1 MSVGIDF
8 GDRIREILT
17 SPLTAFDISVIQVN
31 IGYRCNMAC
40 GHCHV
45 DARPQSDRVMSK
57 ETMNAVLGV
66 LKDNGIR
73 TLDITGGAPEMNPH
87 FFHLVRKARE
97 AGIRVIV
104 RTNLTI
110 FFEEGMGHLPEFL
123 SENSVTVV
131 ASLPCYTEE
140 NVDRARGKG
149 TFKKCITALAALQS
163 LGYGTGSAGRELDLV
178 YNPSGPFLAPPQKEL
193 EEDYRRELKRN
204 HGITFDGLYAFT
216 NMPVG
221 RFKSF
226 LVRTGGL
233 DKYTEDLIAAFN
245 PENLRGLM
253 CRKLL
258 NIGWDG
264 RLYDCD
270 FNQMLGV
277 SLHPDVPQHIKGF
290 DYSRLKNRPITVG
303 EHCYAC
309 TAGQGST

>member
-1 MSVGIDF
+1 MGVSVDF

-17 SPLTAFDISVIQVN
+17 APLTAFDISVLQVN

-45 DARPQSDRVMSK
+45 DARPDSDRVMSK
-57 ETMNAVLGV
+57 ETINAVLGV
-66 LKDNGIR
+66 LNENGIR
-73 TLDITGGAPEMNPH
+73 TLDITGGAPEMNPN
-87 FFHLVRKARE
+87 FCYLVRKARE
-97 AGIRVIV
+97 AGSRVIV

-110 FFEEGMGHLPEFL
+110 FSEEGMGHLPEFM
-123 SENSVTVV
+123 SENSVRLV

-149 TFKKCITALAALQS
+149 TFKKCIEALAALQG
-163 LGYGTGSAGRELDLV
+163 LGYGTGSADKGLDLV
-178 YNPSGPFLAPPQKEL
+178 YNPSGPFLPPSQRAL

-204 HGITFDGLYAFT
+204 FGIKFDGLYAFT

-221 RFKSF
+221 RFKDF
-226 LVRTGGL
+226 LVRTAGL
-233 DKYTEDLIAAFN
+233 EKYKEDLIAAFN
-245 PENLRGLM
+245 PDNLQGLM

-258 NIGWDG
+258 NIGWNG

-277 SLHPDVPQHIKGF
+277 SVHPDLPQHIKEF
-290 DYSRLKNRPITVG
+290 EYSSLKNRPIVVG

-309 TAGQGST
+309 AAGQGST